1 MQQDEYLLFQIVVTA
16 WMDEWE
22 VNGREIKRGEEYSER
37 ENVIEWR
44 EDDIELDKEEIE
56 IEGDRSGQEKGRNK
70 RGYESVQ
77 PYM

>member
-70 RGYESVQ
+70 RGCESVQ